1 MTTIN
6 STFKLGDQ
14 TIEME
19 TTKKAKYCLT
29 MDGETYY
36 LCTARQIHAA
46 INSSAEGRFI
56 SLNGVFM
63 ELTNKKRG
71 SCKAKKLEGVTI
83 SRITPQAPSE
93 VSEAQA

>member
-14 TIEME
+14 TIEMQ
-19 TTKKAKYCLT
+19 TSKKPKYCLE
-29 MDGETYY
+29 MDGQTYQ

-46 INSSAEGRFI
+46 INSTEGRFI

-63 ELTNKKRG
+63 ELMNKKRG
-71 SCKAKKLEGVTI
+71 SCKAKKLEGVKI
-83 SRITPQAPSE
+83 SRITAQAPSE